1 MDFFRFHLLIIIFMK
16 LVASILG
23 IGYLKGGG
31 TYAAL
36 LTTIVWYLL
45 TPNIGFQILA
55 AIIFFILSIWAGN
68 VVEKEW
74 GKDSSKVVIDEV
86 IGMII
91 ALMFLPITWKWSLA
105 AFVLF
110 RFFDIVKPLGI
121 RRLEKYKG
129 GFGVTI
135 DDVAAGLIAN
145 IILLTA
151 LLLI

>member
-1 MDFFRFHLLIIIFMK
+1 MK